1 MSTGDDAWGVTQPRA
16 AEWDLAEKVAASFMR
31 DHLDLVDAVA
41 TAETGDYGIDVI
53 ATATVGQVKW
63 HVGAV
68 GRPDI
73 QRLVGAGADH
83 PGCSLV
89 FFSRSNYSQG
99 AVEYADR
106 HRIALFTYTGG
117 PEALFAAVNSEAE
130 ARIAA
135 TERARAE
142 HSAEQRRQEQ
152 QRAARV
158 AHDAAEAAEA
168 WQREHLA
175 REQAEALRL
184 ANERT
189 RSEAEAARRF
199 QREQAKREALERR
212 RAKAEHRG
220 HVHRQRQEV
229 SHQQRQE
236 RRAALPN
243 GYSAKVG
250 ASAVVAAFGCLL
262 PVGAPSLLAWWLART
277 ARADLSRSGIARSTP
292 LLRVTA
298 VMAGAGLVLFVLV
311 VFSLVAQL
319 TGQMDADGDTTLVGD
334 VLMGLLLLGAIPL
347 TVWFLVRNWRAAR
360 LPPSDD
366 PGSSSTT

>member
-41 TAETGDYGIDVI
+41 TAETGDYGIDVM
-53 ATATVGQVKW
+53 ATGTVGQVKW

-117 PEALFAAVNSEAE
+117 PQALFAAVNSEAE

-142 HSAEQRRQEQ
+142 QAAEQRRQEQ
-152 QRAARV
+152 ARATRV
-158 AHDAAEAAEA
+158 ARDAAEAAEA
-168 WQREHLA
+168 RQREQLA

-184 ANERT
+184 ANERM

-212 RAKAEHRG
+212 RAEAEHRC
-220 HVHRQRQEV
+220 HVR
-229 SHQQRQE
+229 QQRRAVRQQH
-236 RRAALPN
+236 RAALPN
-243 GYSAKVG
+243 GYSAKVV
-250 ASAVVAAFGCLL
+250 AAAVVAAFGCLL
-262 PVGAPSLLAWWLART
+262 PVGLPSLLAWWLART

-298 VMAGAGLVLFVLV
+298 VMAGAGSVLFVLV

-347 TVWFLVRNWRAAR
+347 TVWFLVMNWRAAR

>member
-41 TAETGDYGIDVI
+41 TAETGDYGIDVM
-53 ATATVGQVKW
+53 ATGTVGQVKW

-117 PEALFAAVNSEAE
+117 PQALFAAVNSEAE

-142 HSAEQRRQEQ
+142 QAAEQRSQEQ
-152 QRAARV
+152 ARATRV
-158 AHDAAEAAEA
+158 ARDAAEAAEA
-168 WQREHLA
+168 RRREQLA

-184 ANERT
+184 ANERM

-212 RAKAEHRG
+212 RAEAEHRG
-220 HVHRQRQEV
+220 HVR
-229 SHQQRQE
+229 QQRRAVRQQH
-236 RRAALPN
+236 RAALPN
-243 GYSAKVG
+243 GYSVKVV
-250 ASAVVAAFGCLL
+250 AAAVVAAFGCLL
-262 PVGAPSLLAWWLART
+262 PVGLPSLLAWWLART

-298 VMAGAGLVLFVLV
+298 VMAGAGSVLFVLV

-319 TGQMDADGDTTLVGD
+319 TGQMDADGDTTIVGD

-347 TVWFLVRNWRAAR
+347 TVWFLVMNWRAAR